1 MNEES
6 NSLKG
11 FWLTLALGCFLAG
24 IFVGRQQ
31 VHGRQPEVVKVV
43 RDTTVVVDTLV
54 QYKPVYIT
62 KWKIRVDTVKLKS
75 AENPEDSVAVE
86 IPIEYKHA
94 KYSEADVYY
103 HGFNAGIDSLKV
115 YPKTVYIETIKETRL
130 PEPSRWGIGIG
141 AGYGITAH
149 GLSPTISVELQY
161 NLIRLKKRK

>member
-31 VHGRQPEVVKVV
+31 MHSRQPEIVKVV
-43 RDTTVVVDTLV
+43 RDTVIVVDTLTLREP
-54 QYKPVYIT
+54 KYIT
-62 KWKIRVDTVKLKS
+62 KVKTVTDTLWLKAVDT
-75 AENPEDSVAVE
+75 PEDSAQVE

-94 KYSEADVYY
+94 KYSDADVYY

-115 YPKTVYIETIKETRL
+115 YPKTAYIETVKEVKA

-149 GLSPTISVELQY
+149 GLSPTINVELQY
-161 NLIRLKKRK
+161 NLIRFKKRK